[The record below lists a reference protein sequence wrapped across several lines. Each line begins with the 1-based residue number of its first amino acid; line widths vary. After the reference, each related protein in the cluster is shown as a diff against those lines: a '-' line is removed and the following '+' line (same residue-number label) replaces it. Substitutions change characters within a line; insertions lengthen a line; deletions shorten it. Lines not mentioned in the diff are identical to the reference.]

1 MFGIKRRNLQIKR
14 IKRKNLRIT
23 QIHLLKIC
31 WHPEPYVGEEVT
43 LTLDKERFFPD
54 LDVWEQTNVEQ
65 GGQVVHYR
73 VAVSLSLG
81 MFIGLR

>member
-43 LTLDKERFFPD
+43 LTLDKKGSF
-54 LDVWEQTNVEQ
+54 LI
-65 GGQVVHYR
+65 
-73 VAVSLSLG
+73 L
-81 MFIGLR
+81 MFGSRLMLNKEAK